1 MATTNNSS
9 PDDEVCALERVGAP
23 AVTLSYSG
31 YLDWLIEIVGLPIVR
46 CVPLAS
52 DDHLRQLLVRRQW

>member
-9 PDDEVCALERVGAP
+9 PDDEVSALERGGAP

-31 YLDWLIEIVGLPIVR
+31 YLDWLIEIVDLPVVR
-46 CVPLAS
+46 RVSLAS
-52 DDHLRQLLVRRQW
+52 DDHLRRLLVRRQW